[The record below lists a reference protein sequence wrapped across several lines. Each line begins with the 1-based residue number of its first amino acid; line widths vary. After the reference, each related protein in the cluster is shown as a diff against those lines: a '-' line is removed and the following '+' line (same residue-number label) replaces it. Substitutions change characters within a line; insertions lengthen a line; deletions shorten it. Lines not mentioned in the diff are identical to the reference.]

1 MASFTRVNFWKGV
14 SVVLIILQRPD
25 SLDGSYKSGVDYSPR
40 NNIRLDPAIC
50 QIEPLMLT
58 HPVHLNI
65 SWRSSPAPAFTSIHT
80 ISSRHTRSSTLP
92 WMLHRTSWLSNP
104 NYPSHSTTSNY
115 PAVDQS
121 TPRLTSPQPPTVV
134 EDTHQN
140 STHNT
145 RTQCPS
151 AKPTRSHTPPAANSN

>member
-65 SWRSSPAPAFTSIHT
+65 S
-80 ISSRHTRSSTLP
+80 
-92 WMLHRTSWLSNP
+92 
-104 NYPSHSTTSNY
+104 
-115 PAVDQS
+115 
-121 TPRLTSPQPPTVV
+121 
-134 EDTHQN
+134 
-140 STHNT
+140 
-145 RTQCPS
+145 
-151 AKPTRSHTPPAANSN
+151 